1 MKKEYTK
8 PMAEKLVFD
17 YTENIVASGGDDNP
31 TVHHGDMGIGLG
43 GGGGCDHD
51 PGHGNPHKPH
61 PGNGNGNGHGNH

>member
-1 MKKEYTK
+1 MKKEYSK

-17 YTENIVASGGDDNP
+17 YTENIVASGNDNQI
-31 TVHHGDMGIGLG
+31 VHHGAMGIGLG